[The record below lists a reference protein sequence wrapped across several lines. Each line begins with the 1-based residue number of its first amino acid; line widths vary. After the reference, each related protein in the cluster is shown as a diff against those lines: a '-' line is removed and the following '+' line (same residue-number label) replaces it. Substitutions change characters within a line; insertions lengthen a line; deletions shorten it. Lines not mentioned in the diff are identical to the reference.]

1 MTDSGG
7 VQKEAFW
14 LKTPCITLRE
24 NTEWMETVQ
33 LGANYLLGSNTERI
47 VKTAEEIIE
56 NKEELCKKLGELPNP
71 FGDGCAS
78 QRILK
83 VIKDSQSFLR

>member
-24 NTEWMETVQ
+24 NTEWVETLK
-33 LGANYLLGSNTERI
+33 LGANYLVGADAERI
-47 VKTAEEIIE
+47 VKTAGKILEIEEV
-56 NKEELCKKLGELPNP
+56 LRKKLAKLPNP
-71 FGDGCAS
+71 FGDGRAS
-78 QRILK
+78 QKILK
-83 VIKDSQSFLR
+83 VIAGS

>member
-7 VQKEAFW
+7 VQKESFW

-24 NTEWMETVQ
+24 NTEWVETVQ

-47 VKTAEEIIE
+47 VKTAKEIIDNE
-56 NKEELCKKLGELPNP
+56 EELCKKLGELPNP
-71 FGDGCAS
+71 FGDGRAS
-78 QRILK
+78 QKILK
-83 VIKDSQSFLR
+83 IIKDSQSFLR